1 MNTST
6 IEQTLLEER
15 KYWQGLADYMLES
28 ASMDVNSNLTFYE
41 AQQKT
46 DSIDRTLKRIKA
58 GVYGRCEKC
67 NAQIDPERLKTL
79 VNSDCH
85 LCIRC
90 AETAKARKVFQP
102 VQRNRCS
109 TYRHA
114 GFALEPA

>member
-6 IEQTLLEER
+6 IEQTLLEDR
-15 KYWQGLADYMLES
+15 KYWQGVADYMLES
-28 ASMDVNSNLTFYE
+28 ASIDENSNLTFDQ

-67 NAQIDPERLKTL
+67 NAQIDPERLKAL
-79 VNSDCH
+79 ANSDCH
-85 LCIRC
+85 LCARC
-90 AETAKARKVFQP
+90 AETVKARKPFLP
-102 VQRNRCS
+102 VRRTPRAAC
-109 TYRHA
+109 RHA